1 MKQTKKPQCKK
12 LFLEGKT
19 ISFIATALGISRATI
34 YAYKKEDFEAGID
47 WDELSYANAID
58 PSGTKLNEK
67 EFLTALIRAFEEA
80 LKELDTLEDPS
91 QKLQLLNDYAKSYYR
106 LKAPMK
112 NDCKSA
118 VLEAASK
125 TIYTISQFALEADHK
140 ETLTFLSQNS
150 DRIIETVLKK

>member
-19 ISFIATALGISRATI
+19 ISYISTALGISRATI
-34 YAYKKEDFEAGID
+34 YAYKKEDYEAGID

-58 PSGTKLNEK
+58 PGGTKLNEK
-67 EFLTALIRAFEEA
+67 EFLTALIRQFEEA
-80 LKELDTLEDPS
+80 LKELDKLEDPS
-91 QKLQLLNDYAKSYYR
+91 EKLSLLNDYAKSYYR
-106 LKAPMK
+106 LKAPLK

-125 TIYTISQFALEADHK
+125 TIYAISQLALEADDK
-140 ETLTFLSQNS
+140 ATLTFLSQNA
-150 DRIIETVLKK
+150 DKIIEATLKR